1 MKNIK
6 EVRNMKDLKGSDI
19 ILNLKKIR
27 IMDID
32 SFSSSSCSGKVGFDI
47 ECHTKHGYCED
58 PNFLGDI
65 KILNA
70 KKCKEKNTYSLKV
83 RFDIKEEE

>member
-6 EVRNMKDLKGSDI
+6 EASKMKDLKGADI
-19 ILNLKKIR
+19 ILNLKEIR
-27 IMDID
+27 IMDLD

-47 ECHTKHGYCED
+47 ECQTKHGYCED
-58 PNFLGDI
+58 PRFLGII

-83 RFDIKEEE
+83 KFNIEKDE